1 MARIMLIGETGS
13 GKSNLI
19 RALSDGRIAPRK
31 LMAVEYCG
39 PFINTPGEFLENR
52 RFYPALITTAAECDM
67 ILMLANATHNTSL
80 FPPQFASM
88 FNRAVLGAVTCA
100 DADTAN
106 TERAERFLRNAGVRE
121 ILRVGFKTGMGLEAL
136 RVKLAETVELS

>member
-88 FNRAVLGAVTCA
+88 FNRAVLGVVTCA
-100 DADTAN
+100 DAPRVDV
-106 TERAERFLRNAGVRE
+106 ERARRFLLSAGARTVLVTDFESGRG
-121 ILRVGFKTGMGLEAL
+121 VSAL
-136 RVKLAETVELS
+136 RAALR